1 MTTISII
8 GFRAVIFT
16 KEITLLN
23 ESDLSL
29 VRELLA
35 RELATVNHYTQ
46 LLNVA
51 RTPVLKAFL
60 QRVISEEKE
69 HVAEA
74 AAVLGIS
81 STVTKQSAGDDSIET
96 SQSTVLVMP
105 FNKELSAPENQ
116 TLLATILEDDIPIQ
130 HVCGGNGQ
138 CGTCRV
144 EVVSGAE
151 SLSPITK
158 PEMNLLGDLLD
169 QGWRLACQSKP
180 GGSVTVRVPPIPT
193 AEQ

>member
-1 MTTISII
+1 VT
-8 GFRAVIFT
+8 FT
-16 KEITLLN
+16 KDIRLLN

-35 RELATVNHYTQ
+35 RELATVNHYAQ

-69 HVAEA
+69 HIAEA

-81 STVTKQSAGDDSIET
+81 SAVSRESAAPAVR
-96 SQSTVLVMP
+96 SQSTVLVQP
-105 FNKELSAPENQ
+105 LNRQLSAPEGR
-116 TLLATILEDDIPIQ
+116 TLLATILDADIPIQ
-130 HVCGGNGQ
+130 HVCGGKGQ

-144 EVVSGAE
+144 EVISGSE
-151 SLSPITK
+151 NLSSITK
-158 PEMNLLGDLLD
+158 PEINLLGDLLD
-169 QGWRLACQSKP
+169 QSWRLACQSKP
-180 GGSVTVRVPPIPT
+180 AGPVTVRVPPVPT
-193 AEQ
+193 DEQ